1 MQPESR
7 GSRDTRA
14 PREPLIGG
22 ILANLPLLR
31 HAAPAHVAELA
42 RSARMHTVRRGETV
56 CRRGEAQEGF
66 YAVAYGLLKLV
77 LRGPGG
83 REKVLRLVGPGQS
96 FGEALVFAQRPNP
109 LEAVALVDSMVVL
122 LPGKPVI
129 ALSERDPHFA
139 HNLLVSMSER
149 MHAFV
154 ADIEASTLHS
164 GRQRVAAYL
173 ESLLADEGACRV
185 RLPTTKTIL
194 ASQLGLT
201 KETLSRLLHEFS
213 TQGLVR
219 IARRD
224 IDLLD
229 RPKLA
234 AIATGA
240 IH

>member
-1 MQPESR
+1 M
-7 GSRDTRA
+7 GSRAALST

-31 HAAPAHVAELA
+31 QAAPAHVAELA
-42 RSARMHTVRRGETV
+42 RSSRMQTVRRGEVV
-56 CRRGEAQEGF
+56 CRRGEIQEGF

-77 LRGPGG
+77 LRGHGG

-96 FGEALVFAQRPNP
+96 FGEALVFAERPNP
-109 LEAVALVDSMVVL
+109 LEAIALADSMVIL
-122 LPGKPVI
+122 LPSKPVI

-164 GRQRVAAYL
+164 GRQRIASYL
-173 ESLLADEGACRV
+173 ESLLAGEDAKSV
-185 RLPTTKTIL
+185 RLPATKTIL

-213 TQGLVR
+213 SQGLIR
-219 IARRD
+219 IARRE

-229 RPKLA
+229 RPRLSQIAHGVA
-234 AIATGA
+234 A
-240 IH
+240 